1 MITSASS
8 QKPQRL
14 YRIDK
19 FKVPQSAR
27 GEFLERVR
35 STHQFLRTLPGFVRD
50 ALFEQTSGPGA
61 FNFVTLVEWESAEA
75 LESAKKAVM
84 GKHAEIGFDPKEMFA
99 RLGIDADLANYTR
112 IET

>member
-19 FKVPQSAR
+19 FNVPQSAR
-27 GEFLERVR
+27 GEFLENVR
-35 STHQFLRTLPGFVRD
+35 NTHQFLRTLPGFVRD

-61 FNFVTLVEWESAEA
+61 FNVVTLVEWESAEA
-75 LESAKKAVM
+75 LEAAKKAVM
-84 GKHAEIGFDPKEMFA
+84 AKHAEEGFRPNEMFA
-99 RLGIDADLANYTR
+99 RLEIDADLANY
-112 IET
+112 IQFEA